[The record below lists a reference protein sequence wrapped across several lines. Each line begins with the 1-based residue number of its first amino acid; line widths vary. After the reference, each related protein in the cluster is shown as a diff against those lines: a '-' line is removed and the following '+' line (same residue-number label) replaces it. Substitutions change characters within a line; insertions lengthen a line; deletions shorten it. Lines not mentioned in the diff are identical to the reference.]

1 MLGSATSV
9 VRSRLVGTEKFSVFV
24 IGSGNAIICV
34 KVEGKPVAIDAKYHK
49 SCMTKLFQDAR
60 TS

>member
-24 IGSGNAIICV
+24 LQMMVFLDDSGGNKRNGSGSIGSGAQNQ
-34 KVEGKPVAIDAKYHK
+34 GPHR
-49 SCMTKLFQDAR
+49 S
-60 TS
+60 